1 MIPWK
6 EKLIPILPI
15 LLTASAGQAENIDA
29 KDRAAKKACLAGN
42 FADGVAILSELY
54 VSSGDPTFIFNQG
67 RCFEQNHRYE
77 DAIARFREYLR
88 VAKRPSK
95 TDRARAQAHITDCE
109 GLLAKQVALQS
120 KTRPASAPTGASGI
134 EAKEKAAM
142 KACLTGDAASGV
154 AILTDLFIE
163 TKDTTYLFNQ
173 GRCFEQNRQYEEA
186 VGRFREYLIKT
197 KDLRPDHKADTEKH
211 ILACES
217 YLQGKSTGAAKSEP
231 TAGTESRPAPEP
243 RTGQVVAIAPNRSL
257 PEGGAGL
264 RIAGV
269 TVAAAGAAGMV
280 AGLVLNLKANKMSDD
295 LEGLYDPGVESSRDR
310 YETAGWIAYGAG
322 AACVATGALLYY
334 FGWRRSQASAS
345 VALLPTVGPDANG
358 LPGSSQS

>member
-1 MIPWK
+1 MTPWK
-6 EKLIPILPI
+6 KLLPILPI
-15 LLTASAGQAENIDA
+15 LLTASAGQAEDTSTR
-29 KDRAAKKACLAGN
+29 DRAAKRACLAGD
-42 FADGVAILSELY
+42 FAKGVEILSELY
-54 VSSGDPTFIFNQG
+54 VSTSDPTFIFNQG

-95 TDRARAQAHITDCE
+95 SDRARAQAHITDCE

-120 KTRPASAPTGASGI
+120 ETRPASEPTGAGGI
-134 EAKEKAAM
+134 QAKEKAAM
-142 KACLTGDAASGV
+142 RACLTGDAAAGV

-186 VGRFREYLIKT
+186 VARFREYLIKT

-217 YLQGKSTGAAKSEP
+217 YLQGKSTAADKSE
-231 TAGTESRPAPEP
+231 TTGETESRPEP
-243 RTGQVVAIAPNRSL
+243 KPRRTEVVKTTPKRSL

-280 AGLVLNLKANKMSDD
+280 AGLVLNLKANKMSVD
-295 LEGLYDPGVESSRDR
+295 LEGMYDPGVDSSHDR

-322 AACVATGALLYY
+322 AACIATGALLYY
-334 FGWRRSQASAS
+334 FGWRRSQPSAS
-345 VALLPTVGPDANG
+345 VALLPTVGPDMAG
-358 LPGSSQS
+358 TVLWGRF